1 MAKKF
6 YGIWINGENS
16 VVQSWEECQKAVR
29 GVSGA
34 QFRGFDLESDARKF
48 RGYSN
53 TAAKVATTAPKTKLV
68 DLLKDKP
75 TITLEEKREL
85 SKEPHQNLPEE
96 LIVYTDGSCFNAEQ
110 GRFKQEAGKRYPGGY
125 AAVFLDMN
133 ENELMRISGGE
144 QYTTNN
150 RMELTAVKEA
160 LQCLEDGKRHKVH
173 LISDSQYVVNSF
185 SKGWVRSWK
194 RAGTRVN
201 DEITWKKAGGME
213 EVKNQDLL
221 KSIDKLQSHHEVD
234 FNHTK
239 AHVGTKY
246 NELCDQLAK
255 SQSELMN
262 RVKSF
267 AEMQRAQKEVV
278 VHTKENQPER
288 GR

>member
-6 YGIWINGENS
+6 YGIWLNGQNS
-16 VVQSWEECQKAVR
+16 VVNSWEECQKAVR

-34 QFRGFDLESDARKF
+34 QFRGFDLESDARNF

-53 TAAKVATTAPKTKLV
+53 SNAKVASTAPKTKLV

-75 TITLEEKREL
+75 MIPFEEKREL

-110 GRFKQEAGKRYPGGY
+110 GHQKQEAGKRYPGGY

-185 SKGWVRSWK
+185 SKNWVRSWK
-194 RAGTRVN
+194 RVGTKVN
-201 DEITWKKAGGME
+201 DEITWKKSGGME

-221 KSIDKLQSHHEVD
+221 KSIDRLQSHHDVD

-239 AHVGTKY
+239 AHVGTRY

-255 SQSELMN
+255 SQSEQMN
-262 RVKSF
+262 RIKSF

-278 VHTKENQPER
+278 VHTKENQPDR
-288 GR
+288 SR